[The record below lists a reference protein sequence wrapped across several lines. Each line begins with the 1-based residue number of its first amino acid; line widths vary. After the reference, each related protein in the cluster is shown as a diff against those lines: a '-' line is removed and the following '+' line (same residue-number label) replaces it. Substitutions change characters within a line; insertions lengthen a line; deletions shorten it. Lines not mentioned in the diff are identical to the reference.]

1 MPTRKTVISAI
12 IVAAMA
18 VTSLSSCRTPKNIT
32 YFQDMHE
39 GTQVSTTQ
47 PVDVVARP
55 GDRISIVV
63 HSKDPQLAALFNL
76 PIVSNRVGTVGSS
89 ASTSGSGQTSSYMVD
104 PYGDIDFPVL
114 GTLNVNGMKRTEISD
129 FIKKE
134 LIQRNL
140 VKDPTV
146 IVDFLNHSVTV
157 LGEVHSP
164 GKVSFDRDRYTIIDA
179 IAGAGDLSIQG
190 CRENVIVLRQE
201 DGKQVA
207 HTVDLTD
214 AKSLVNSPVY
224 YLRQD
229 DIIYVEP
236 TDVQKRSTTAN
247 GNSIFTLVLDCNRIV
262 RHIGASAH
270 KELVIPVLQHNFSS
284 LSIFPKSCKIT
295 KTNQR
300 RPKPA

>member
-1 MPTRKTVISAI
+1 MPTCKTVISAI

-18 VTSLSSCRTPKNIT
+18 AISLSSCRTPKNIT
-32 YFQDMHE
+32 YFQDVQE

-76 PIVSNRVGTVGSS
+76 PIASNRISTVGSS
-89 ASTSGSGQTSSYMVD
+89 SSANGSGQTSTYMID
-104 PYGDIDFPVL
+104 SYGDIDFPVL
-114 GTLNVNGMKRTEISD
+114 GTLHISGMKRNEISD

-157 LGEVHSP
+157 LGEVRAP
-164 GKVSFDRDRYTIIDA
+164 GKISFDRDRYTIIDA
-179 IAGAGDLSIQG
+179 IAGAGDLTIQG

-236 TDVQKRSTTAN
+236 SDVQKRSTTAN
-247 GNSIFTLVLDCNRIV
+247 GNSIFTPSFWIAIASFATSVLLLIKNW
-262 RHIGASAH
+262 
-270 KELVIPVLQHNFSS
+270 
-284 LSIFPKSCKIT
+284 
-295 KTNQR
+295 
-300 RPKPA
+300 

>member
-1 MPTRKTVISAI
+1 
-12 IVAAMA
+12 
-18 VTSLSSCRTPKNIT
+18 
-32 YFQDMHE
+32 
-39 GTQVSTTQ
+39 
-47 PVDVVARP
+47 
-55 GDRISIVV
+55 
-63 HSKDPQLAALFNL
+63 
-76 PIVSNRVGTVGSS
+76 
-89 ASTSGSGQTSSYMVD
+89 
-104 PYGDIDFPVL
+104 
-114 GTLNVNGMKRTEISD
+114 MKRTEISD

-157 LGEVHSP
+157 LGEVRSP

-247 GNSIFTLVLDCNRIV
+247 GNSIFTPSFWIAIASFATSVLLLIKNW
-262 RHIGASAH
+262 
-270 KELVIPVLQHNFSS
+270 
-284 LSIFPKSCKIT
+284 
-295 KTNQR
+295 
-300 RPKPA
+300 

>member
-1 MPTRKTVISAI
+1 MHCVPVLSTLSNQIYHTMPTRKTVLSAI

-32 YFQDMHE
+32 YFQDLHE

-201 DGKQVA
+201 DGRQVA

-247 GNSIFTLVLDCNRIV
+247 GNSIFTPSFWIAIASFATSVLLLIKNW
-262 RHIGASAH
+262 
-270 KELVIPVLQHNFSS
+270 
-284 LSIFPKSCKIT
+284 
-295 KTNQR
+295 
-300 RPKPA
+300 

>member
-1 MPTRKTVISAI
+1 MINVYFCKNLNARVHYVHVLFTLSNQIYHTMPTRKTVISAI

-63 HSKDPQLAALFNL
+63 HSKDPQLAALCNL

-89 ASTSGSGQTSSYMVD
+89 ASNSSGSGQTSSYMVD

-134 LIQRNL
+134 LI
-140 VKDPTV
+140 
-146 IVDFLNHSVTV
+146 
-157 LGEVHSP
+157 
-164 GKVSFDRDRYTIIDA
+164 
-179 IAGAGDLSIQG
+179 
-190 CRENVIVLRQE
+190 
-201 DGKQVA
+201 
-207 HTVDLTD
+207 
-214 AKSLVNSPVY
+214 
-224 YLRQD
+224 
-229 DIIYVEP
+229 
-236 TDVQKRSTTAN
+236 
-247 GNSIFTLVLDCNRIV
+247 
-262 RHIGASAH
+262 
-270 KELVIPVLQHNFSS
+270 
-284 LSIFPKSCKIT
+284 
-295 KTNQR
+295 
-300 RPKPA
+300 